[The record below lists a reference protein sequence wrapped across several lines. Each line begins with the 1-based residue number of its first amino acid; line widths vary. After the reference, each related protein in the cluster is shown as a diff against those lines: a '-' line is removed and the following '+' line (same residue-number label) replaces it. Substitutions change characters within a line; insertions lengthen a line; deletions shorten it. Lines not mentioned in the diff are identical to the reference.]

1 VLDGG
6 VAVEKV
12 GSLKRIVAVQ
22 KWAVG
27 DTCNLFPTTEKR
39 RPVVGTSYPSLALER
54 RATLE
59 KWVVGMV
66 EEMLYIY
73 IVLNSFIKIDN
84 HPYYYCNLFIA

>member
-39 RPVVGTSYPSLALER
+39 RPVVGTSYPFLALER

-59 KWVVGMV
+59 KWVVDGRRNV
-66 EEMLYIY
+66 IHLY
-73 IVLNSFIKIDN
+73 
-84 HPYYYCNLFIA
+84 CT